1 MKATEDRN
9 IIEPI
14 ESGNKIGFELKIFA
28 SLAIPI
34 FFSQLASHA
43 TGVIAALMTGSY
55 STVDQAAVATGNML
69 FWPVFFGVGGSLFI
83 AVSYT
88 HLTLPT
94 KRIV

>member
-14 ESGNKIGFELKIFA
+14 GSGNKIGFELKIFA

-43 TGVIAALMTGSY
+43 TGVIL
-55 STVDQAAVATGNML
+55 
-69 FWPVFFGVGGSLFI
+69 SLI
-83 AVSYT
+83 
-88 HLTLPT
+88 H
-94 KRIV
+94 I